1 MQLII
6 QVISSQ
12 RGSLRNRI
20 VNDHKLE
27 KFGFTVVE
35 KKKVGRPHGWAKLH
49 SSEPGRDGAI
59 NIEWSGRAK
68 MLICRVITRGSGRPS
83 RISGDFVDYLL
94 ARYRSAIVAI
104 NIGPG

>member
-12 RGSLRNRI
+12 SHSLRNRI
-20 VNDHKLE
+20 VNDKKL
-27 KFGFTVVE
+27 KNYDFSVVE

-49 SSEPGRDGAI
+49 SVAENRDGAI

-68 MLICRVITRGSGRPS
+68 MLLCRIITKGSGRPD
-83 RISGDFVDYLL
+83 RITGDFVYYLL
-94 ARYRSAIVAI
+94 SRHRKAIVAI
-104 NIGPG
+104 NIVPR